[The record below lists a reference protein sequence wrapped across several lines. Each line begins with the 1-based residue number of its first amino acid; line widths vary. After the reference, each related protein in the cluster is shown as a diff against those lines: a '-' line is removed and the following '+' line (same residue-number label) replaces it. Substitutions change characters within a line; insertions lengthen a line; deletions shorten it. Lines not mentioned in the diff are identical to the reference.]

1 MKIKKQKI
9 FTFFLL
15 GARALSINRVICGQ
29 FFFGVLSLPGIC
41 HSFLKHNCI
50 FIKENGSNIFLMIGI

>member
-15 GARALSINRVICGQ
+15 GARALSINRVI
-29 FFFGVLSLPGIC
+29 LWS
-41 HSFLKHNCI
+41 
-50 FIKENGSNIFLMIGI
+50 IFLVFSHCQASAILF